1 MKHMKS
7 STASV
12 LSNLGLC
19 KEEKSKVDVK
29 NSSSNNTVKKR
40 TPVEIFN
47 EEFKK
52 EPTTHELSFQG

>member
-1 MKHMKS
+1 MKPMKS
-7 STASV
+7 SIASV

-40 TPVEIFN
+40 TTVEMFN
-47 EEFKK
+47 AEFKK
-52 EPTTHELSFQG
+52 EPTIYELFL